1 MAHFSN
7 KIFEDLII
15 FCWYRQL
22 FKISE
27 VFTTRPLTI
36 SNSVITFSEL
46 FEAKK
51 MTDEKENLDDQMA
64 AEAEGESSGSSSA
77 SIEQTNELV
86 KLREQLEAKEKEA
99 NQYHDRYLRQV
110 AELENFKRRI
120 HRDKEEAIRFANEAL
135 VKDLLPVV
143 DNLERAVA
151 HAKGG
156 GNGRPLVEG
165 VEMVLRGLFDM
176 LAKHGVVPISA
187 VGQPFDPEKHE
198 AMAQVESSTHQ
209 PNTVVEEYHKGYL
222 LRDRLL
228 RPSLVSVAKAPESQ
242 EKKNDSREVENS
254 SDDD

>member
-1 MAHFSN
+1 MA
-7 KIFEDLII
+7 
-15 FCWYRQL
+15 
-22 FKISE
+22 
-27 VFTTRPLTI
+27 
-36 SNSVITFSEL
+36 
-46 FEAKK
+46 
-51 MTDEKENLDDQMA
+51 DEKEKRDDQTT
-64 AEAEGESSGSSSA
+64 AEAENELSGSA
-77 SIEQTNELV
+77 SESMPQATELV
-86 KLREQLEAKEKEA
+86 KLRERLEAKEKEA
-99 NQYHDRYLRQV
+99 NEYHDRYLRQL

-120 HRDKEEAIRFANEAL
+120 NREKDEAIRFANEAL

-176 LAKHGVVPISA
+176 LAKHGVVQIVA
-187 VGQPFDPEKHE
+187 IGQPFDPEKHE
-198 AMAQVESSTHQ
+198 AMAQVESATNQ
-209 PNTVVEEYHKGYL
+209 PNTVVDEYHKGYL

-242 EKKNDSREVENS
+242 EKKNDNREVENS

>member
-1 MAHFSN
+1 
-7 KIFEDLII
+7 
-15 FCWYRQL
+15 
-22 FKISE
+22 
-27 VFTTRPLTI
+27 
-36 SNSVITFSEL
+36 
-46 FEAKK
+46 
-51 MTDEKENLDDQMA
+51 MTDEKEKLDDQTTVK
-64 AEAEGESSGSSSA
+64 AEGELSGSISESA
-77 SIEQTNELV
+77 PQANELV

-99 NQYHDRYLRQV
+99 NQYHDLYLRQV

-120 HRDKEEAIRFANEAL
+120 NREKDDAIRFANEAL
-135 VKDLLPVV
+135 VKDLLPVM
-143 DNLERAVA
+143 DNLERAIA

-165 VEMVLRGLFDM
+165 VEMVLRGLFDT
-176 LAKHGVVPISA
+176 LAKHGVVQISA
-187 VGQPFDPEKHE
+187 VGQPFDPGKHE
-198 AMAQVESSTHQ
+198 AMAQVESATYQ